1 MTMPTHTSTW
11 QRARRPV
18 LSVLLAL
25 AWLTLQQ
32 SLDLGN
38 VLTACVLGWG
48 LPRLLGGFLGP
59 AAHPRSFARALRLG
73 FTVLWDIIVSNITVA
88 RLVLGS
94 MDKPVPLWIPVP
106 LATRNERV
114 NALFASII
122 TTTPGTVSCVVDE
135 PQGVIWVHAL
145 NGDDPVAMA
154 KDMKQRYEAPLMRA
168 LGIPAEAGKEA
179 AW

>member
-25 AWLTLQQ
+25 TWLTLQQ

-59 AAHPRSFARALRLG
+59 AAQPRSVARALRLG
-73 FTVLWDIIVSNITVA
+73 LTVLWDIIVSNITVA
-88 RLVLGS
+88 RLVLS
-94 MDKPVPLWIPVP
+94 PRSVPHPAWVKVPLTLTQPT
-106 LATRNERV
+106 AQ
-114 NALFASII
+114 ALLASII
-122 TTTPGTVSCVVDE
+122 TMTPGTVSAIVDE
-135 PQGVIWVHAL
+135 EGACIWVHAL
-145 NGDDPVAMA
+145 DCDDPAAVAT
-154 KDMKQRYEAPLMRA
+154 DIDRRYQQPLMEI
-168 LGIPAEAGKEA
+168 LG
-179 AW
+179 

>member
-1 MTMPTHTSTW
+1 MTMPAHTSTW

-25 AWLTLQQ
+25 AWLMLQQ

-73 FTVLWDIIVSNITVA
+73 LTVLWDIIVSNITVA
-88 RLVLGS
+88 RLVLNPRS
-94 MDKPVPLWIPVP
+94 VPHPAWVKVPLTLTQPT
-106 LATRNERV
+106 AQ
-114 NALFASII
+114 ALLASII
-122 TTTPGTVSCVVDE
+122 TMTPGTVSAIVDE
-135 PQGVIWVHAL
+135 EGACIWVHAL
-145 NGDDPVAMA
+145 DCDDPAAVAT
-154 KDMKQRYEAPLMRA
+154 DIDRRYQQPLMEI
-168 LGIPAEAGKEA
+168 LG
-179 AW
+179 

>member
-1 MTMPTHTSTW
+1 MTTSAHTSTW

-59 AAHPRSFARALRLG
+59 AAQPRSVARALRLG
-73 FTVLWDIIVSNITVA
+73 LTVLWDIIVSNITVA
-88 RLVLGS
+88 RLVLNPRS
-94 MDKPVPLWIPVP
+94 VPHPAWVKVPLTLTQPT
-106 LATRNERV
+106 AQ
-114 NALFASII
+114 ALLASII
-122 TTTPGTVSCVVDE
+122 TMTPGTVSAIVDE
-135 PQGVIWVHAL
+135 EGGCIWVHAL
-145 NGDDPVAMA
+145 DCDDPAAVAT
-154 KDMKQRYEAPLMRA
+154 DIDRRYQQPLMEI
-168 LGIPAEAGKEA
+168 LG
-179 AW
+179 

>member
-1 MTMPTHTSTW
+1 MTMPAHTSTW

-59 AAHPRSFARALRLG
+59 AAQPRSVARALRLG
-73 FTVLWDIIVSNITVA
+73 LSVLWDIIVSNITVA
-88 RLVLGS
+88 RLVLNPRS
-94 MDKPVPLWIPVP
+94 VPHPAWVKVPLTLTQPT
-106 LATRNERV
+106 AQ
-114 NALFASII
+114 ALLASII
-122 TTTPGTVSCVVDE
+122 TMTPGTVSAIVDE
-135 PQGVIWVHAL
+135 EGACIWVHAL
-145 NGDDPVAMA
+145 DCDDPAAVAT
-154 KDMKQRYEAPLMRA
+154 DIDRRYQQPLMEI
-168 LGIPAEAGKEA
+168 LG
-179 AW
+179 

>member
-59 AAHPRSFARALRLG
+59 AAQPRSVARALRLG
-73 FTVLWDIIVSNITVA
+73 LTVLWDIIVSNITVA
-88 RLVLGS
+88 RLVLNPRS
-94 MDKPVPLWIPVP
+94 VPHPAWVKVPLTLTQPT
-106 LATRNERV
+106 AQ
-114 NALFASII
+114 ALLASII
-122 TTTPGTVSCVVDE
+122 TMTPGTVSAIVDE
-135 PQGVIWVHAL
+135 EGACIWVHAL
-145 NGDDPVAMA
+145 DCDDPAAVAT
-154 KDMKQRYEAPLMRA
+154 DIDRRYQQPLMEI
-168 LGIPAEAGKEA
+168 LG
-179 AW
+179 

>member
-1 MTMPTHTSTW
+1 MTMTAHSSTW

-25 AWLTLQQ
+25 AWLLLQQ

-88 RLVLGS
+88 RLVLNPRS
-94 MDKPVPLWIPVP
+94 VPHPAWVKVPLTLTQPT
-106 LATRNERV
+106 AQ
-114 NALFASII
+114 ALLASII
-122 TTTPGTVSCVVDE
+122 TMTPGTVSAIVDE
-135 PQGVIWVHAL
+135 EGACIWVHAL
-145 NGDDPVAMA
+145 DCDDPAAVAT
-154 KDMKQRYEAPLMRA
+154 DIDRRYQQPLMEI
-168 LGIPAEAGKEA
+168 LG
-179 AW
+179 

>member
-25 AWLTLQQ
+25 TWLTLQQ

-48 LPRLLGGFLGP
+48 LPRLLGGFVGP
-59 AAHPRSFARALRLG
+59 GAHPRSCARALRLG

-88 RLVLGS
+88 RLVLS
-94 MDKPVPLWIPVP
+94 PRSVPHPAWVKVPL
-106 LATRNERV
+106 TRTQPTAQ
-114 NALFASII
+114 ALLASII
-122 TTTPGTVSCVVDE
+122 TMTPGTVSAIVDE
-135 PQGVIWVHAL
+135 EGACIWVHAL
-145 NGDDPVAMA
+145 DCDDPAAVAT
-154 KDMKQRYEAPLMRA
+154 DIDRRYQQPLMEI
-168 LGIPAEAGKEA
+168 LG
-179 AW
+179 

>member
-1 MTMPTHTSTW
+1 MTMPAHTSTW

-25 AWLTLQQ
+25 AWLMLQQ

-59 AAHPRSFARALRLG
+59 AAQPRSFARALRLG

-88 RLVLGS
+88 RLVLNPRS
-94 MDKPVPLWIPVP
+94 VPHPAWVKVPLTLTQPT
-106 LATRNERV
+106 AQ
-114 NALFASII
+114 ALLASII
-122 TTTPGTVSCVVDE
+122 TMTPGTVSAIVDE
-135 PQGVIWVHAL
+135 EEGCIWVHAL
-145 NGDDPVAMA
+145 DCDDPAAVAT
-154 KDMKQRYEAPLMRA
+154 DIDRRYQQPLMEI
-168 LGIPAEAGKEA
+168 LG
-179 AW
+179 

>member
-73 FTVLWDIIVSNITVA
+73 LTVLWDIIVSNITVA
-88 RLVLGS
+88 RSGAEPSQRAPSCLGQGAPDADAAHRTGLVGLHHHHDARHRVGHRGRRGGLHLGAR
-94 MDKPVPLWIPVP
+94 PRL
-106 LATRNERV
+106 R
-114 NALFASII
+114 
-122 TTTPGTVSCVVDE
+122 
-135 PQGVIWVHAL
+135 
-145 NGDDPVAMA
+145 
-154 KDMKQRYEAPLMRA
+154 
-168 LGIPAEAGKEA
+168 
-179 AW
+179 

>member
-1 MTMPTHTSTW
+1 MTMPAHTSTW

-25 AWLTLQQ
+25 AWLMLQQ

-73 FTVLWDIIVSNITVA
+73 LTVLWDIIVSNITVA
-88 RLVLGS
+88 RLVLNPRS
-94 MDKPVPLWIPVP
+94 VPHPAWVKVPLTLTQPT
-106 LATRNERV
+106 AQ
-114 NALFASII
+114 ALLASII
-122 TTTPGTVSCVVDE
+122 TMTPGTVSAIVDE
-135 PQGVIWVHAL
+135 EGGCIWVHAL
-145 NGDDPVAMA
+145 DCDDPAAVAT
-154 KDMKQRYEAPLMRA
+154 DIDRRYQQPLMEI
-168 LGIPAEAGKEA
+168 LG
-179 AW
+179 

>member
-88 RLVLGS
+88 RLVLS
-94 MDKPVPLWIPVP
+94 PRSVPHPAWVKVPLTLTQPT
-106 LATRNERV
+106 AQ
-114 NALFASII
+114 ALLASII
-122 TTTPGTVSCVVDE
+122 TMTPGTVSAIVDE
-135 PQGVIWVHAL
+135 EGACIWVHAL
-145 NGDDPVAMA
+145 DCDDPAGVAA
-154 KDMKQRYEAPLMRA
+154 DIDRRYQQPLMEI
-168 LGIPAEAGKEA
+168 LG
-179 AW
+179 

>member
-1 MTMPTHTSTW
+1 MTMPAHTSTW

-59 AAHPRSFARALRLG
+59 AAQPRSVARALRLG
-73 FTVLWDIIVSNITVA
+73 LTVLWDIIVSNITVA
-88 RLVLGS
+88 RLVLNPRS
-94 MDKPVPLWIPVP
+94 VPHPAWVKVPLTLTQPT
-106 LATRNERV
+106 AQ
-114 NALFASII
+114 ALLASII
-122 TTTPGTVSCVVDE
+122 TMTPGTVSAIVDE
-135 PQGVIWVHAL
+135 EGGCIWVHAL
-145 NGDDPVAMA
+145 DCDDPAAVAT
-154 KDMKQRYEAPLMRA
+154 DIDRRYQQPLMEI
-168 LGIPAEAGKEA
+168 LG
-179 AW
+179 

>member
-59 AAHPRSFARALRLG
+59 AAQPRSVARALRLG
-73 FTVLWDIIVSNITVA
+73 LTVLWDIIVSNITVA
-88 RLVLGS
+88 RLVLS
-94 MDKPVPLWIPVP
+94 PRSVPRPAWVKVPLTLTQPT
-106 LATRNERV
+106 AQ
-114 NALFASII
+114 ALLASII
-122 TTTPGTVSCVVDE
+122 TMTPGTVSAIVDE
-135 PQGVIWVHAL
+135 EGACIWVHAL
-145 NGDDPVAMA
+145 DCDDPAAVAT
-154 KDMKQRYEAPLMRA
+154 DIDRRYQQPLMEI
-168 LGIPAEAGKEA
+168 LG
-179 AW
+179 

>member
-48 LPRLLGGFLGP
+48 LPRLP
-59 AAHPRSFARALRLG
+59 SRS
-73 FTVLWDIIVSNITVA
+73 
-88 RLVLGS
+88 
-94 MDKPVPLWIPVP
+94 
-106 LATRNERV
+106 RV
-114 NALFASII
+114 RCAWASRCC
-122 TTTPGTVSCVVDE
+122 GTSSSRTSPWRVWC
-135 PQGVIWVHAL
+135 
-145 NGDDPVAMA
+145 
-154 KDMKQRYEAPLMRA
+154 
-168 LGIPAEAGKEA
+168 
-179 AW
+179 

>member
-1 MTMPTHTSTW
+1 MTTPTHTSTW

-59 AAHPRSFARALRLG
+59 AAQPRSFARALRLG
-73 FTVLWDIIVSNITVA
+73 LTVLWDIIVSNITVA
-88 RLVLGS
+88 RLVLNPRS
-94 MDKPVPLWIPVP
+94 VPHPAWVKVPLTLTQPT
-106 LATRNERV
+106 AQ
-114 NALFASII
+114 ALLASII
-122 TTTPGTVSCVVDE
+122 TMTPGTVSAIVDE
-135 PQGVIWVHAL
+135 EGACIWVHAL
-145 NGDDPVAMA
+145 DCDDPAAVAT
-154 KDMKQRYEAPLMRA
+154 DIDRRYQQPLMEI
-168 LGIPAEAGKEA
+168 LG
-179 AW
+179 

>member
-48 LPRLLGGFLGP
+48 LPRLLGGFLDP
-59 AAHPRSFARALRLG
+59 AAQPRSVARALRLG
-73 FTVLWDIIVSNITVA
+73 LTVLWDIIVSNITVA
-88 RLVLGS
+88 RLVLS
-94 MDKPVPLWIPVP
+94 PRSVPHPAWVKVPLTLTQPT
-106 LATRNERV
+106 AQ
-114 NALFASII
+114 ALLASII
-122 TTTPGTVSCVVDE
+122 TMTPGTVSAIVDE
-135 PQGVIWVHAL
+135 EGACIWVHAL
-145 NGDDPVAMA
+145 DCDDPAAVAT
-154 KDMKQRYEAPLMRA
+154 DIDRRYQQPLMEI
-168 LGIPAEAGKEA
+168 LG
-179 AW
+179 

>member
-1 MTMPTHTSTW
+1 MTTPAHTSTW

-25 AWLTLQQ
+25 AWLMLQQ

-59 AAHPRSFARALRLG
+59 AAQPRSFARALRLG

-88 RLVLGS
+88 RLVLNPRS
-94 MDKPVPLWIPVP
+94 VPHPAWVKVPLTLTQPT
-106 LATRNERV
+106 AQ
-114 NALFASII
+114 ALLASII
-122 TTTPGTVSCVVDE
+122 TMTPGTVSAIVDE
-135 PQGVIWVHAL
+135 EGGCIWVHAL
-145 NGDDPVAMA
+145 DCDDPAAVAT
-154 KDMKQRYEAPLMRA
+154 DIDRRYQQPLMEI
-168 LGIPAEAGKEA
+168 LG
-179 AW
+179 

>member
-1 MTMPTHTSTW
+1 MTMPAHTSTW

-59 AAHPRSFARALRLG
+59 AAQPRSVARALRLG
-73 FTVLWDIIVSNITVA
+73 LSVLWDIIVSNITVA
-88 RLVLGS
+88 RLVLNPRS
-94 MDKPVPLWIPVP
+94 VPHPAWVKVPLTLTQPT
-106 LATRNERV
+106 AQ
-114 NALFASII
+114 ALLASII
-122 TTTPGTVSCVVDE
+122 TMTPGTVSAIVDE
-135 PQGVIWVHAL
+135 EGGCIWVHAL
-145 NGDDPVAMA
+145 DCDDPAAVAT
-154 KDMKQRYEAPLMRA
+154 DIDRRYQQPLMEI
-168 LGIPAEAGKEA
+168 LG
-179 AW
+179 

>member
-1 MTMPTHTSTW
+1 PAHTSTW

-25 AWLTLQQ
+25 AWLMLQQ

-59 AAHPRSFARALRLG
+59 AAQPRSFARALRLG

-88 RLVLGS
+88 RLVLNPRS
-94 MDKPVPLWIPVP
+94 VPHPAWVKVPLTLTQPT
-106 LATRNERV
+106 AQ
-114 NALFASII
+114 ALLASII
-122 TTTPGTVSCVVDE
+122 TMTPGTVSAIVDE
-135 PQGVIWVHAL
+135 EEGCIWVHAL
-145 NGDDPVAMA
+145 DCDDPAAVAT
-154 KDMKQRYEAPLMRA
+154 DIDRRYQQPLMEI
-168 LGIPAEAGKEA
+168 LG
-179 AW
+179 

>member
-1 MTMPTHTSTW
+1 MTMPAHTSTW

-59 AAHPRSFARALRLG
+59 AAQPRSVARALRLG

-88 RLVLGS
+88 RLVLNPRS
-94 MDKPVPLWIPVP
+94 VPHPAWVKVPLTLTQPT
-106 LATRNERV
+106 AQ
-114 NALFASII
+114 ALLASII
-122 TTTPGTVSCVVDE
+122 TMTPGTVSAIVDE
-135 PQGVIWVHAL
+135 EGGCIWVHAL
-145 NGDDPVAMA
+145 DCDDPAAVAT
-154 KDMKQRYEAPLMRA
+154 DIDRRYQQPLMEI
-168 LGIPAEAGKEA
+168 LG
-179 AW
+179 